1 MGRNRIWTNS
11 WFFFNKEMEEK
22 LEQSAQAG
30 MRQQKQDLLSE
41 YISKKQES
49 TSEAVVT
56 STIESKPA
64 IVYNLTKPQ
73 WLEVVDK
80 KETKKPQ
87 EAPEVEEEAR
97 MKRESNVGGL
107 HVSFRGVQAMD
118 DEVMHSGEGDL
129 TDLCRHKGTRIIVAD
144 VVYCR
149 RMNLKFK
156 SFAFAHFQVTISS
169 SSTKPIVPGQN
180 CAAVKFKNCGVI
192 TYPRSIE
199 PHQILML
206 YYVCGLGSKKITIL
220 QWVLM
225 IHSTQQVFGGAAAV
239 TTSYG

>member
-1 MGRNRIWTNS
+1 MGVELGLKNAAPGLIIRKR
-11 WFFFNKEMEEK
+11 
-22 LEQSAQAG
+22 
-30 MRQQKQDLLSE
+30 KQFGETEDVVALL
-41 YISKKQES
+41 
-49 TSEAVVT
+49 
-56 STIESKPA
+56 
-64 IVYNLTKPQ
+64 
-73 WLEVVDK
+73 
-80 KETKKPQ
+80 
-87 EAPEVEEEAR
+87 R
-97 MKRESNVGGL
+97 
-107 HVSFRGVQAMD
+107 HFRGVQAMD

-129 TDLCRHKGTRIIVAD
+129 TDLCRHKGTRIIVTD

-206 YYVCGLGSKKITIL
+206 YYVCRLRAKKITIL

-225 IHSTQQVFGGAAAV
+225 IHSTQQVFGGAAAAV

>member
-1 MGRNRIWTNS
+1 MGVELGLKNAAPGLIIRKR
-11 WFFFNKEMEEK
+11 
-22 LEQSAQAG
+22 
-30 MRQQKQDLLSE
+30 KQFGETEDVVALL
-41 YISKKQES
+41 
-49 TSEAVVT
+49 
-56 STIESKPA
+56 
-64 IVYNLTKPQ
+64 
-73 WLEVVDK
+73 
-80 KETKKPQ
+80 
-87 EAPEVEEEAR
+87 R
-97 MKRESNVGGL
+97 
-107 HVSFRGVQAMD
+107 HFRGVQAMD
-118 DEVMHSGEGDL
+118 NEVMHSGEGDL
-129 TDLCRHKGTRIIVAD
+129 TDL
-144 VVYCR
+144 CR